1 MVTSSCTLF
10 LLFCI
15 QLPAQKP
22 PLKHNLTSSKAQTPS
37 DPPSVNI
44 IQIFR
49 TYNSTQLRGKLA
61 KDWRARGN
69 REKNPILQD
78 WTHGSWILVHV
89 NSEATFGSQTLP
101 SKAQVRNL
109 QISAHFPF
117 LFSLHWCSENSCRTM
132 TDVVT
137 KLFQLCCLNQDHSNP
152 YFSNTD
158 LATHFQKLQF
168 CSILQWF
175 LMKKELSWSHVLS
188 WSMDLI
194 NTAHLC

>member
-78 WTHGSWILVHV
+78 
-89 NSEATFGSQTLP
+89 
-101 SKAQVRNL
+101 
-109 QISAHFPF
+109 
-117 LFSLHWCSENSCRTM
+117 
-132 TDVVT
+132 
-137 KLFQLCCLNQDHSNP
+137 
-152 YFSNTD
+152 
-158 LATHFQKLQF
+158 
-168 CSILQWF
+168 
-175 LMKKELSWSHVLS
+175 
-188 WSMDLI
+188 
-194 NTAHLC
+194 